1 MTTPDD
7 LDGLVERLEAYTI
20 SSFTPFTLREAAAA
34 IIRLREERDSAR
46 SEASHVAKMF
56 MRQRDVLLEVRDKIA
71 DEGDRCYF
79 GSTNQADDLRAVV
92 QELDNYAWDRY
103 MRAVKW
109 PDYIEASRKAH
120 ARAEAA
126 EAELAKAREACADL
140 GDVLPVMARA
150 HDRIHC
156 LPRATDT
163 ELADALERAIPKVR
177 RARAIMEEGR
187 E

>member
-1 MTTPDD
+1 MTDD
-7 LDGLVERLEAYTI
+7 LDGLVERLLLR
-20 SSFTPFTLREAAAA
+20 TLTASDREATAAA

-126 EAELAKAREACADL
+126 EAALAKAREALGAINALVVGERNPNWKDDYSTTGTRALIADIIS
-140 GDVLPVMARA
+140 RS
-150 HDRIHC
+150 
-156 LPRATDT
+156 
-163 ELADALERAIPKVR
+163 
-177 RARAIMEEGR
+177 RAIMEEGKP
-187 E
+187 

>member
-1 MTTPDD
+1 MTPTD
-7 LDGLVERLEAYTI
+7 LDGLVERLLLRTLTASDQEAT
-20 SSFTPFTLREAAAA
+20 AAA

-56 MRQRDVLLEVRDKIA
+56 MRQRDVLLEVRGK
-71 DEGDRCYF
+71 
-79 GSTNQADDLRAVV
+79 LRAVV

-126 EAELAKAREACADL
+126 EAALAKAREALGILLKAKDL
-140 GDVLPVMARA
+140 K
-150 HDRIHC
+150 DRVGHGNF
-156 LPRATDT
+156 T
-163 ELADALERAIPKVR
+163 EFRELKLEGWS

>member
-1 MTTPDD
+1 MTPTD
-7 LDGLVERLEAYTI
+7 LDGLVERLLLR
-20 SSFTPFTLREAAAA
+20 TLTASDREATAAA

-126 EAELAKAREACADL
+126 EAALAKAREALGILLKAKDL
-140 GDVLPVMARA
+140 K
-150 HDRIHC
+150 DRVGHGNF
-156 LPRATDT
+156 T
-163 ELADALERAIPKVR
+163 EYRELKLEGWS

>member
-1 MTTPDD
+1 MTDD
-7 LDGLVERLEAYTI
+7 LDGLVERLLLR
-20 SSFTPFTLREAAAA
+20 TLTASDREATAAA

-126 EAELAKAREACADL
+126 EAALAKAREALKPFADIAVHYDPDE
-140 GDVLPVMARA
+140 GDNNQPLWGEN
-150 HDRIHC
+150 HLKIGD
-156 LPRATDT
+156 L
-163 ELADALERAIPKVR
+163 R
-177 RARAIMEEGR
+177 RARAALKGE
-187 E
+187 